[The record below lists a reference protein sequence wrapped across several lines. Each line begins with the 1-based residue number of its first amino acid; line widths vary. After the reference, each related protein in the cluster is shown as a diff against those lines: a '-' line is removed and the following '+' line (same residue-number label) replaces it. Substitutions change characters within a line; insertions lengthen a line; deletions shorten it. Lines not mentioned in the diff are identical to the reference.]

1 VTTATSR
8 VFRADPRTLDARET
22 RHRGRFSSCHLPS
35 STVLVTVEGE
45 IDAANHRALAL
56 YVERQ
61 AAGSTRLVLDLASV
75 DFFGTAG
82 FASLHNINVICSRYG
97 VSWVLL
103 VGPQVR
109 RVLRICDPDSTL
121 PIAEQS
127 AVENPDASAGD
138 RELLVG
144 GNH

>member
-1 VTTATSR
+1 VSTATCR
-8 VFRADPRTLDARET
+8 LFRADPRTLDKREVH
-22 RHRGRFSSCHLPS
+22 HRGRFSSCHLPS

-61 AAGSTRLVLDLASV
+61 TAGSTRLVLDLANV

-82 FASLHNINVICSRYG
+82 VASLYNINVICSRYG
-97 VSWVLL
+97 ASWALL
-103 VGPQVR
+103 VGPQVH

-127 AVENPDASAGD
+127 GVEKPNASAGD